1 MNLLMGTVILSLA
14 FAGGQH
20 QALITGDTPPA
31 DGPPPRIRSE
41 DASVADTMRQALQDS
56 VTFRRLAEAIHG
68 TDGIVYVRRGRCGGR
83 VTGCTQFAAISGPN
97 RILHVTIDSRT
108 TGLDVGTIA
117 HELQHAL
124 EVLRN
129 PTIRSAEG
137 MVLFYMRNGHAPLMN
152 PRLRETA
159 AAIAAG
165 DDVRAELRD
174 AARAADSQAS
184 KKAQASGVTDVT
196 GGK

>member
-1 MNLLMGTVILSLA
+1 MNLLTGTVILALA
-14 FAGGQH
+14 FGGGH
-20 QALITGDTPPA
+20 QALITGDPSPA

-41 DASVADTMRQALQDS
+41 DTRVADAMRRASHDS
-56 VTFRRLAEAIHG
+56 ATFRRLAEAIHE

-83 VTGCTQFAAISGPN
+83 VTGCTQFGAVSGRN
-97 RILHVTIDSRT
+97 RILHVTIDTGT

-129 PTIRSAEG
+129 PNIRSAEG
-137 MVLFYMRNGHAPLMN
+137 MVLFYMVAGRTALMN
-152 PRLRETA
+152 SRYRETA

-165 DDVRAELRD
+165 QSVRAELRE
-174 AARAADSQAS
+174 AARAAGSQAS
-184 KKAQASGVTDVT
+184 SAQAAEVTDVT
-196 GGK
+196 AGK

>member
-1 MNLLMGTVILSLA
+1 MNLLTGTFILSLA
-14 FAGGQH
+14 FGGGH
-20 QALITGDTPPA
+20 QALITGDPSPA

-41 DASVADTMRQALQDS
+41 DASVADAMRQAVHDS
-56 VTFRRLAEAIHG
+56 ATFRRLAEAIHE

-83 VTGCTQFAAISGPN
+83 VTGCTQFAAVSGLN
-97 RILHVTIDSRT
+97 RILHVTIDTDT

-124 EVLRN
+124 EVLGN
-129 PTIRSAEG
+129 PNIRSVQG
-137 MVLFYMRNGHAPLMN
+137 MVLFYMVHGRATLMD
-152 PRLRETA
+152 PRFRETA

-165 DDVRAELRD
+165 DDVRAELRN
-174 AARAADSQAS
+174 AGRAANSRAS
-184 KKAQASGVTDVT
+184 TAQASDVTDIT